1 MKKADI
7 LKQIDQPNDCR
18 KTRCTYFSTID
29 LFMWKAE
36 KWQFI
41 VGRDKE
47 SEQMLIQSDKCFKTK
62 LNKLKQPSVL

>member
-47 SEQMLIQSDKCFKTK
+47 SEQMLI
-62 LNKLKQPSVL
+62 